1 MRQQQQEEEEEEEED
16 RLQLQAATGT
26 EILSR
31 TKNRKETEKTAPQ
44 QQQTNEKNSRKH
56 LPQRGIRR

>member
-1 MRQQQQEEEEEEEED
+1 MRQQQQQQQED

-31 TKNRKETEKTAPQ
+31 AKNRKETEKTTPQ
-44 QQQTNEKNSRKH
+44 QQQTHEKNSRRH